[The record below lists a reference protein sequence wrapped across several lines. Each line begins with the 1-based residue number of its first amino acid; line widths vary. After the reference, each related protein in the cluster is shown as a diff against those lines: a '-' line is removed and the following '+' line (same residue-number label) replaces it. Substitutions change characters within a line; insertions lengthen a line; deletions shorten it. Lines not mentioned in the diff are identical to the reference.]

1 MATQNDVSAFLSAA
15 QPMLQAIK
23 AESSELTALLT
34 LLTNTLSTTMSV
46 QNYIM
51 SRLDPI
57 QPLKATAAS
66 A

>member
-1 MATQNDVSAFLSAA
+1 MSTQNDVSAFQTAA
-15 QPMLQAIK
+15 KPQIATVADPAARQA
-23 AESSELTALLT
+23 LT
-34 LLTNTLSTTMSV
+34 LLMTTLTTVMEV